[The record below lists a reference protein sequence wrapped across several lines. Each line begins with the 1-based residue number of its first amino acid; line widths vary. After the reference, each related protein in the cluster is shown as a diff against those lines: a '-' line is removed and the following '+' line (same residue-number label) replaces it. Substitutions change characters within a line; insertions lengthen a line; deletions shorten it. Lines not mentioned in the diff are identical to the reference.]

1 MGVYWKEALK
11 RGTFIHK
18 IKKLEIN
25 KQNKNVITV
34 KKYIFGQYLQTHY
47 HRSFDE
53 LGLVSVCFFDVG
65 SDEFK
70 RMAVQNL

>member
-1 MGVYWKEALK
+1 MGVYWREALK

-53 LGLVSVCFFDVG
+53 
-65 SDEFK
+65 
-70 RMAVQNL
+70 